1 MKRNFYVSTDF
12 DVIKRRAWLK
22 FAVMLMFFVVTT
34 AGLIGDDISPEA
46 LLAVLPIAF
55 LLLSV
60 YQFIFYV
67 GMLNCQLATLSALLQ
82 NSFNY
87 KSIRIIDNVELYVTQ
102 LEPADESLIKLRAA
116 MKVYNLIFE
125 IGSLISDS
133 FGSTT
138 LMLLINFV
146 IAATAAGYE
155 AFIVVVGGLPTDII
169 TGKWAV
175 FALRNK
181 ALIRPWIKQLAFM
194 SSSSQSLCSYRQYLV
209 VMRHNGW

>member
-46 LLAVLPIAF
+46 LLAVLLIAF

-116 MKVYNLIFE
+116 MKVYNLISE

-146 IAATAAGYE
+146 IAATAAGFE

-169 TGKWAV
+169 TGK
-175 FALRNK
+175 
-181 ALIRPWIKQLAFM
+181 
-194 SSSSQSLCSYRQYLV
+194 
-209 VMRHNGW
+209 